1 MSAERTFTIRQLCRE
16 FAVTPRALRFYED
29 KGLLSP
35 TRSGMNRVYSPRDRA
50 RLLLILRGKR
60 VGFSLSEIREML
72 DLYDEDDIHV
82 TQMATSITRFRKRI
96 VELEA
101 QKVEIG
107 LAIEGLRT
115 TCSAVEARLGELR
128 PDLLKSAIE
137 AADLPVP
144 GDRKDALSG
153 PHR

>member
-1 MSAERTFTIRQLCRE
+1 MSPDRTFTIRQLCRE

-35 TRSGMNRVYSPRDRA
+35 TRNGMNRVYSPRDRA

-82 TQMATSITRFRKRI
+82 TQMATSITKFRKRI

-101 QKVEIG
+101 QRVEIE

-115 TCSAVEARLGELR
+115 TTSAVEARLGELR
-128 PDLLKSAIE
+128 PDLLRAAIE
-137 AADLPVP
+137 AAAVVSP
-144 GDRKDALSG
+144 GDRKDGLSG
-153 PHR
+153 ANR